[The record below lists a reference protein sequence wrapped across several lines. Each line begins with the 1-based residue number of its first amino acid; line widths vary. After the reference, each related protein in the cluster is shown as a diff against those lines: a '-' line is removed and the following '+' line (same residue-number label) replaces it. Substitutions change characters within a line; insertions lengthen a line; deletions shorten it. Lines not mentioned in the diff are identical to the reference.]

1 MTEISAGSVIA
12 GRYRLEQ
19 RLDAGGRAQVWRGRD
34 DELSRD
40 VAIKILVTPEG
51 GDPSF
56 VDAFRSEAQSE
67 ANLKHPN
74 IVEVFDWGH
83 DGDVNY
89 IVMEFLEGQTVK
101 KLLEGGTFAPDRV
114 ITVGRQAAAALA
126 FAHASSIA
134 HGLVGPENI
143 MIDASGHT
151 TVLGFGLQCRGVC
164 ETPPSPDSDTHML
177 GLVLFEM
184 LTGYDAAGPRPASLP
199 ENQPWP
205 ERPHKL
211 NSAVPGELDHIV
223 WKAIDPD
230 PANRYQAASALQA
243 DLDELARPKSRAWLW
258 ILLAVL
264 AVILAV
270 AGTFF
275 IVTQQKVTVPDL
287 VGKTQAEATTQLSS
301 VGLKL
306 VVTGQATSNSIPVGS
321 IVSETPT
328 PGVKVR
334 KGSSVGVT
342 VSTGKP
348 QAGVP
353 TLTGLTLDQATSSIA
368 TAGLVV
374 GTVTHQN
381 NSAFPANA
389 VISQTP
395 AAGTQVVLGSAVNL
409 VVSSGQAHVT
419 MPALIGMSQASA
431 TSKLDGL
438 GLHVDVGTALTSAQ
452 PAGVVY
458 AQGPAAGTQV
468 PAGGTVT
475 ISVSQGVAPV
485 TVPNVVGAAAS
496 DAKTSLQNRGLV
508 PVSVEESSSATVGT
522 VFDQTPA
529 AGSKVSP
536 GTQVKIFISK

>member
-1 MTEISAGSVIA
+1 MTQISAGSVIA
-12 GRYRLEQ
+12 GRYRLEE
-19 RLDAGGRAQVWRGRD
+19 RLDAGGRAQVWRATD
-34 DELSRD
+34 SELSRP
-40 VAIKILVTPEG
+40 VAVKMLVTPEG
-51 GDPSF
+51 GDPRF
-56 VDAFRSEAQSE
+56 VEAFRNEAQSE

-83 DGDVNY
+83 DEDVNY
-89 IVMEFLEGQTVK
+89 IVMEFLEGQTVR

-126 FAHASSIA
+126 HAHAAGVA
-134 HGLVGPENI
+134 HGLIGPENI
-143 MIDASGHT
+143 VVDADGHT
-151 TVLGFGLQCRGVC
+151 TLIGFGLQCRGVC
-164 ETPPSPDSDTHML
+164 ESPPTPDADTHML

-184 LTGYDAAGPRPASLP
+184 LTGYNAAGPHPPGIP

-205 ERPHKL
+205 EHAHKL
-211 NSAVPGELDHIV
+211 NSAVPADLDRVV

-270 AGTFF
+270 AGTFLL
-275 IVTQQKVTVPDL
+275 VTQQKVTVPDV
-287 VGKTQAEATTQLSS
+287 VGKTQTEAAATLSS
-301 VGLKL
+301 AGLKL
-306 VVTGQATSNSIPVGS
+306 VVTGQGASASIPAGS
-321 IVSETPT
+321 IISEIPT
-328 PGVKVR
+328 AGAKVR

-342 VSTGKP
+342 VSSGKP

-353 TLTGLTLDQATSSIA
+353 TVTGMTLDNATSAIA

-374 GTVTHQN
+374 GTITHQN
-381 NSAFPANA
+381 SGTFPANT
-389 VISQTP
+389 VISQSP
-395 AAGTQVVLGSAVNL
+395 AAGTQITLGSAVNL

-419 MPALIGMSQASA
+419 MPAVIGSTQANA
-431 TSKLDGL
+431 IAKLQGL

-452 PAGVVY
+452 PAGIVY

-468 PAGGTVT
+468 PSGGTVT

-485 TVPNVVGAAAS
+485 TVPNVVGATQANAYT
-496 DAKTSLQNRGLV
+496 ALQQRGLV
-508 PVSVEESSSATVGT
+508 PVSTTTSSSATAGT
-522 VFDQTPA
+522 VISQTPEA
-529 AGSKVSP
+529 NSKVSP
-536 GTQVKIFISK
+536 GTQVNLIIAK